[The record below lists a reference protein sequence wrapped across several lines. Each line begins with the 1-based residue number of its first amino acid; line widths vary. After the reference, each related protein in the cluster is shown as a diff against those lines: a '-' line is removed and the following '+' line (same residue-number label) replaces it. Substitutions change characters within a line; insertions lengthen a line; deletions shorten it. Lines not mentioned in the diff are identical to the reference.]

1 MSLRA
6 VTADSRPRG
15 AQGSRAQPVAAEGD
29 GRGSAHRAPARFLK
43 QLLETETA
51 HEQARVLSQVSQGKL
66 AAAEEALKEA
76 KAAPAESDAQA
87 QQQGSKS
94 RPRLQAS

>member
-1 MSLRA
+1 VDIQKQQLDARQLLAASANMS
-6 VTADSRPRG
+6 T
-15 AQGSRAQPVAAEGD
+15 
-29 GRGSAHRAPARFLK
+29 K

-76 KAAPAESDAQA
+76 KAALAESDAQA